1 MREIVFD
8 TETTGFDVDEG
19 DRLVEIGCVELMN
32 KIPTGRHY
40 HQYVNPEREMS
51 RGAYEVHGLSTEFL
65 SKYPIFG
72 EVAEAFL
79 EFVDDAAL
87 IAHNASFDM
96 KFINWELENVGLKP
110 IPAARSVDTL
120 AIARAKFPG
129 AQNSLDALCRRL
141 GVDNSNRDLHG
152 ALLDAQLLA
161 EVYLELMGGRQQGLA
176 LQQAARAVTAPTERK
191 AREPR
196 PHAPSEA
203 EAAAHE
209 AFVAT
214 LADPIWSRGT

>member
-65 SKYPIFG
+65 AKYPTFG

-79 EFVDDAAL
+79 DFIEDAAL

-96 KFINWELENVGLKP
+96 KFINWELENVGRKP

-176 LQQAARAVTAPTERK
+176 LQQAARMVAAPAERK

-196 PHAPSEA
+196 PHAPSAA
-203 EAAAHE
+203 ETEAHE

-214 LADPIWSRGT
+214 LADPIWSRGD

>member
-8 TETTGFDVDEG
+8 TETTGFDVDDG

-65 SKYPIFG
+65 AKYPIFG

-79 EFVDDAAL
+79 DFVEDAAL

-110 IPAARSVDTL
+110 IPASRSVDTL

-141 GVDNSNRDLHG
+141 GIDNSNRDLHG

-176 LQQAARAVTAPTERK
+176 LQEAVRTAVAPTERK

-196 PHAPSEA
+196 PHAPSAA
-203 EAAAHE
+203 EKAAHE
-209 AFVAT
+209 AFIAT
-214 LADPIWSRGT
+214 LADPIWTRGS

>member
-32 KIPTGRHY
+32 KIPTGRHF

-110 IPAARSVDTL
+110 IPASRSVDTL

-196 PHAPSEA
+196 PHAPSGA

-214 LADPIWSRGT
+214 LADPIWSRGN